1 MKTKLYR
8 LLSIVLAMA
17 MLVSLG
23 VSHADDAGKY
33 YPSFTNMTDAK
44 AAAVALTTELAAEGD
59 VLLKNDGALPLRRG
73 AWVSVFGVTS
83 DSLTGASDSAGAW
96 SGSSEGG
103 DTLAAALESAGYK
116 VNPTLNPGGTDTPF
130 WGTRA
135 VDRSKLMQAEDVV
148 DVILFVIDHPKMVF
162 YAIDFESATRI

>member
-44 AAAVALTTELAAEGD
+44 AAAIALTTELAAEGD
-59 VLLKNDGALPLRRG
+59 VLLKNDGALPLKRG
-73 AWVSVFGVTS
+73 AWISVFGVTS

-116 VNPTLNPGGTDTPF
+116 VNPTLKQIYANDSSRIGSLAPVTCSSAF
-130 WGTRA
+130 
-135 VDRSKLMQAEDVV
+135 S
-148 DVILFVIDHPKMVF
+148 FVHPKLCSSVLLSLSEMS
-162 YAIDFESATRI
+162 IHSPPE